1 MSLVLPKTQWFV
13 IDKTFLFQFIE
24 VIVFCDTKYAVIC
37 YIQNTIAATS
47 VKYFSFQFF
56 PEESLLIPN
65 TALYAIDQTIL
76 QRLSA
81 IYFPQLNLHLSF
93 VTHNTQL
100 YAIDKTILQQF
111 LVISIYCCFVFFVS
125 NIFYN
130 YRFWYLKLRRYKLLI
145 KQYNAVTFVIL
156 LFL

>member
-1 MSLVLPKTQWFV
+1 
-13 IDKTFLFQFIE
+13 
-24 VIVFCDTKYAVIC
+24 
-37 YIQNTIAATS
+37 
-47 VKYFSFQFF
+47 
-56 PEESLLIPN
+56 
-65 TALYAIDQTIL
+65 
-76 QRLSA
+76 
-81 IYFPQLNLHLSF
+81 LSF